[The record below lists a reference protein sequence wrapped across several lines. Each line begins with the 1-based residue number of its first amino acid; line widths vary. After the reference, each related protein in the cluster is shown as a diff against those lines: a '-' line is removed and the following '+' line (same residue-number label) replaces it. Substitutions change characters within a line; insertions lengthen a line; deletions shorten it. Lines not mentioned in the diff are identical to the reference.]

1 MTQKRARVQLAIK
14 HKDVTLYT
22 DLLTKAL
29 EANGIDPALFMIAI
43 VFQAER
49 FATYK
54 RAHIELMTDGDMIIQ
69 PGDKGQ
75 PRKIQSPLVYVRDKA
90 FKDLQDGL
98 KEFGLTPKS
107 KAAIQAE
114 SPDANAARMELIK
127 ALTQLPSIGNGGE
140 EDEL

>member
-22 DLLTKAL
+22 DLLVKAL
-29 EANGIDPALFMIAI
+29 EANGIDPTLYLLAIA
-43 VFQAER
+43 FQAER

-54 RAHIELMTDGDMIIQ
+54 RAHIELMTDGDMITQ

-75 PRKIQSPLVYVRDKA
+75 PRKIQSPLVHVRDRA

-107 KAAIQAE
+107 KSAIQAE
-114 SPDANAARMELIK
+114 SPSANEARMDLIK
-127 ALTQLPSIGNGGE
+127 ALTQLPTLDGGE
-140 EDEL
+140 YDL